1 MGSGIYPEYP
11 GATVNEDEPELSKR
25 AIDLFQRLDALFES
39 GQFDPFKIT
48 RIWNPL
54 TGEVVDTKT

>member
-11 GATVNEDEPELSKR
+11 GKAVNEDEPELSKR
-25 AIDLFQRLDALFES
+25 AIDLFERLDALFES
-39 GQFDPFKIT
+39 GEFDPTKIT